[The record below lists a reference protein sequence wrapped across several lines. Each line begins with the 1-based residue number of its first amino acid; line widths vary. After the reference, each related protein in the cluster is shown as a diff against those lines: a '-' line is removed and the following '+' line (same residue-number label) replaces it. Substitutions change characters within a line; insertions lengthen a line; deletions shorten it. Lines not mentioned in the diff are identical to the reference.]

1 VLQNEYKMYKIQI
14 QIHSRRRRRRR
25 RRRHHPFLR
34 TAPTYALAATTSG
47 NRIHA
52 SVAHSTLGIG

>member
-1 VLQNEYKMYKIQI
+1 MLENQFIPFHA
-14 QIHSRRRRRRR
+14 IHSRLRRRRSTIS
-25 RRRHHPFLR
+25 R

-52 SVAHSTLGIG
+52 SVAHSTVGIYPPARVAF